1 MKIMVVGSS
10 GYIGRR
16 VIKSLAD
23 ERAEVVGFD
32 LVPAPQ
38 ESTVSGVPFV
48 QGNMVNLEE
57 VMGAFADHG
66 VQRIVALGYFMTP
79 LLAPECR
86 DLVNA
91 ARVNIV
97 GIANLFE
104 AARLARLERLIFAST
119 VGIFGHQDAYGPEPI
134 NEESEPRA
142 PKSLYGLMKLVNNA
156 MAERYT
162 KTYGIQIIKVHSA
175 AVIGPGNTAFSRR
188 MIQFPALG
196 KAGFGNWPSTGP
208 RNIVGVSD
216 IAQLY
221 AKMALADEVQHNTY
235 MGTGPSPTGRDIA
248 DIVKKYLPDA
258 EITFDEKA
266 RIPAWNFDNSRAVQ
280 EFNWKIQ
287 PVEEMVLDEI
297 NGTREAAGLPPVAR
311 FRSPLWDDR

>member
-16 VIKSLAD
+16 VVKSLA
-23 ERAEVVGFD
+23 EQRAEIVGFD

-38 ESTVSGVPFV
+38 EPTLSGVPFV

-57 VMGAFADHG
+57 IVGAVADHG
-66 VQRIVALGYFMTP
+66 VQRIIALGYFMTP

-104 AARLARLERLIFAST
+104 TARLSHLDRLIFAST
-119 VGIFGHQDAYGPEPI
+119 VGIFGHQDTYGPEPI
-134 NEESEPRA
+134 NEETEPRA

-156 MAERYT
+156 MAERYSI
-162 KTYGIQIIKVHSA
+162 TYGIQIIKVHCA

-196 KAGFGNWPSTGP
+196 KPGFGNWPSTGP
-208 RNIVGVSD
+208 RNILGVSD

-221 AKMALADEVQHNTY
+221 TKMALADEIRHDTY
-235 MGTGPSPTGRDIA
+235 MGTGPSPTGREIA
-248 DIVKKYLPDA
+248 DIVKKHLSDA
-258 EITFDEKA
+258 EISFDEKG
-266 RIPAWNFDNSRAVQ
+266 RVPAWNFDNSRAVQ
-280 EFNWKIQ
+280 EFDWKIQ
-287 PVEEMVLDEI
+287 SVEEMILDEI
-297 NGTREAAGLPPVAR
+297 NGTRTAEGLAPVGR
-311 FRSPLWDDR
+311 FPSHL

>member
-16 VIKSLAD
+16 VVKSLAD
-23 ERAEVVGFD
+23 QHAEVVGFD

-38 ESTVSGVPFV
+38 EWTVSGVPFV

-57 VMGAFADHG
+57 IIGAVADHR
-66 VQRIVALGYFMTP
+66 VQRIIALGYFMTP

-104 AARLARLERLIFAST
+104 AARLAHLERLVFAST

-134 NEESEPRA
+134 NEETEPRA

-162 KTYGIQIIKVHSA
+162 KTYGIQIIKVHCA

-196 KAGFGNWPSTGP
+196 KPGFGNWHPQGHAT
-208 RNIVGVSD
+208 
-216 IAQLY
+216 
-221 AKMALADEVQHNTY
+221 
-235 MGTGPSPTGRDIA
+235 
-248 DIVKKYLPDA
+248 
-258 EITFDEKA
+258 
-266 RIPAWNFDNSRAVQ
+266 
-280 EFNWKIQ
+280 
-287 PVEEMVLDEI
+287 
-297 NGTREAAGLPPVAR
+297 
-311 FRSPLWDDR
+311 